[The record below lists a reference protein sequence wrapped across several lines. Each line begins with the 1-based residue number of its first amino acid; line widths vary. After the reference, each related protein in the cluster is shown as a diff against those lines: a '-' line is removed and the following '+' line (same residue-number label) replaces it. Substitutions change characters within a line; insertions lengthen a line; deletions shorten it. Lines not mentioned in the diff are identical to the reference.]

1 MAWERAQ
8 RQQARS
14 AATFEVDGSVPRLKA
29 ERARSRKRVLQEAGL
44 CEERLPCG
52 CVRESECES
61 WAMVCPECPAEVL
74 ADWDPRAR
82 A

>member
-8 RQQARS
+8 KQQAR
-14 AATFEVDGSVPRLKA
+14 AEATFEVDGSVPRLKA

-44 CEERLPCG
+44 CEELLPCG

-61 WAMVCPECPAEVL
+61 VAEVCLECPAEVL